1 VSKKNYYQEKLISDL
16 VAQREAELKEIDK
29 KVRDYLDKKG
39 FYKLGIEKK
48 TEFLLEEQGL
58 ALVEG
63 MAKNNMSI
71 IEIASALQ
79 ITQKTLHDLLKEN
92 AELYDAIDR
101 GRNSELDLV
110 EKALF
115 ELAKDRVVI
124 EKRTQTIVNSRSQR
138 TTEKEETY
146 ERVIP
151 ANFQAVSYIL
161 NRKRHLEYKSQLEE
175 DLQGGKPLSF
185 VVKIAGAEND
195 DESN

>member
-16 VAQREAELKEIDK
+16 VLQREAELKEIDK